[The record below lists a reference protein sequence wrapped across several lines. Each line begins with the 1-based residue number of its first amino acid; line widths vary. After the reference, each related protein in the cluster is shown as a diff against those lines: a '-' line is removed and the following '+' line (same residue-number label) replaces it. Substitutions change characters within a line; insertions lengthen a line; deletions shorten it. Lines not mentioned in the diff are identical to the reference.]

1 MTDMFGHIVE
11 ILEPVVGKNMA
22 IASVKTQC
30 KKMGI
35 SPEALSKEHIDV
47 LIKYL
52 QPAIKVFAGHG
63 HMDRIIEQINVLKS
77 K

>member
-1 MTDMFGHIVE
+1 MTDLFDQIVE

-30 KKMGI
+30 KKMEI

-52 QPAIKVFAGHG
+52 QPAVKVFAGQG
-63 HMDRIIEQINVLKS
+63 HLDRIIENIKQLKS